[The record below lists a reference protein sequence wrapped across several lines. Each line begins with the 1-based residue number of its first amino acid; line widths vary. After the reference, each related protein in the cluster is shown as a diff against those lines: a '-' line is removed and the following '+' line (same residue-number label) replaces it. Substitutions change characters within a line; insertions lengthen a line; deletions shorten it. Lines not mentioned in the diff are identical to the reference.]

1 MSTPIQTVLIYGY
14 GVMGRGVAR
23 TFAEAGF
30 ATFVKSSR
38 AGKLEGLPAKTSV
51 VERLPKEAPDLVI
64 EFVPEDVRV
73 KQAVYAEVEAAYPG
87 EAPLIATGT
96 SGLDLVELARKMK
109 RPERFLGIHYFM
121 PADTAPVVEVMAGL
135 ATSRADVDRVADALR
150 RTGKEPVVL
159 YKPIVGF
166 LVNRLQHAILHEA
179 YYLIEAGV
187 ASAEDIDH
195 AARRM
200 LAPRMCLNGLIQQK
214 DISGLKIHADQD
226 PRRCPGVDRAEAV
239 PQRDSQSDAPD
250 DGRPRPH
257 RALGGQR
264 LLRLE
269 RLRRGRRAQ
278 TSFDPT
284 RQAARIPAERDRPAG
299 AGNAAEGGLEVT
311 DREDALYSPLMV
323 TWPDW
328 LLTRSSHAFTAEKR
342 ESSKPPS
349 WATCV

>member
-14 GVMGRGVAR
+14 GVMGRGVAK
-23 TFAEAGF
+23 TFADAGF
-30 ATFVKSSR
+30 ATLVKSSR
-38 AGKLEGLPAKTSV
+38 AGKLEGLPAEASV

-96 SGLDLVELARKMK
+96 SGLDLVELARRMK

-135 ATSRADVDRVADALR
+135 ATSRAEVDRVADALR

-214 DISGLKIHADQD
+214 DISGLKIHADAQESIVPKLFHNATPNPMLQNMVP
-226 PRRCPGVDRAEAV
+226 PRQTGPSAAKGLYDWGGGDVEAVRRQGPIQAAQLPGVLKKR
-239 PQRDSQSDAPD
+239 
-250 DGRPRPH
+250 
-257 RALGGQR
+257 LG
-264 LLRLE
+264 
-269 RLRRGRRAQ
+269 
-278 TSFDPT
+278 
-284 RQAARIPAERDRPAG
+284 AA
-299 AGNAAEGGLEVT
+299 
-311 DREDALYSPLMV
+311 
-323 TWPDW
+323 
-328 LLTRSSHAFTAEKR
+328 
-342 ESSKPPS
+342 
-349 WATCV
+349 